1 MPLRPGR
8 VVEKNRPNVRDT
20 AIWQNVHGLEI
31 PWPNVERRDVTTGEP
46 PRHTCSGTLMMM
58 QCRGGFASG
67 LSTGTSKDYPRRCSC
82 KSFRATFLRRGSLF
96 ASIQQSCASHRDVG
110 FFVHQNANHCF
121 FVLPSTM
128 LFKALVQLAL
138 PCPIQKCETIG
149 TPDEEHCNRRQ
160 AWPRRMYLRTT
171 RKEGRASS
179 FKPQGFK
186 RYYSYFFFL
195 LLFSVVVSSM
205 YTRSNRYVM

>member
-110 FFVHQNANHCF
+110 FFVHQNANPVFSYYPLQCCSKRWCSLLYRAPSRSARPLGHRTRSTVTVAKHGHDVCIY
-121 FVLPSTM
+121 VLPARKGELLRSNHKGSNVIIHTFSSCCCF
-128 LFKALVQLAL
+128 LLSFL
-138 PCPIQKCETIG
+138 PCT
-149 TPDEEHCNRRQ
+149 H
-160 AWPRRMYLRTT
+160 
-171 RKEGRASS
+171 GRIA
-179 FKPQGFK
+179 
-186 RYYSYFFFL
+186 
-195 LLFSVVVSSM
+195 
-205 YTRSNRYVM
+205 T